1 MVNKSR
7 LVIGCGYLGE
17 RVAQRWLAE
26 GSVVHCVTRSLD
38 RARRLESLG
47 FEPFVGDVTQ
57 PDTLVAL
64 PAADTVLYA
73 VGYQPGSGVSRR
85 AVYVDGLQAVL
96 DRLDVHPSR
105 IVLASSTGVY
115 GESGGAWVDEETP
128 CRPAREAG
136 QVLLAAEKT
145 LRGHR
150 LGSAA
155 IVLRFAGLYGPGR
168 IPKLADLKA
177 GRPIA
182 VSSYGMLNLIHID
195 DAAAAVVAAAQAPPP
210 RTYVIADGHP
220 VLRREFYRHVTKLLR
235 AAEPQFVEPSSDEA
249 ARQRG
254 GGDKRVSNRRMIEE
268 LGVILQYPTYRAG
281 LEAILAAS
289 AG

>member
-17 RVAQRWLAE
+17 RVARRWLAE
-26 GSVVHCVTRSLD
+26 GSVVHCVTRSLG
-38 RARRLESLG
+38 RARHLESLG
-47 FEPFVGDVTQ
+47 FKTFVADVTR
-57 PDTLVAL
+57 PGTLADL

-96 DRLDVHPSR
+96 DRLDARASR

-136 QVLLAAEKT
+136 QVLLAAEET

-168 IPKLADLKA
+168 IPKLADVKA

-182 VSSYGMLNLIHID
+182 VSSHGMLNLIHID
-195 DAAAAVVAAAQAPPP
+195 DAAAAVVAAAQAPLP
-210 RTYVIADGHP
+210 RTYLIADGRP
-220 VLRREFYRHVTKLLR
+220 VLRREFYRYVAGLLR
-235 AAEPQFVEPSSDEA
+235 AAEPRFVEPSPDEA

-268 LGVILQYPTYRAG
+268 LGVVLQYPTYRVG
-281 LEAILAAS
+281 LDAILAAS
-289 AG
+289 TG

>member
-1 MVNKSR
+1 MFNKSR

-38 RARRLESLG
+38 RARHLESLG
-47 FEPFVGDVTQ
+47 FEPFVGDVTR
-57 PDTLVAL
+57 PDTLAAL
-64 PAADTVLYA
+64 PAADTVLHA

-85 AVYVDGLQAVL
+85 AVYVDGLRAVL
-96 DRLDVHPSR
+96 DRLDAHSSR

-136 QVLLAAEKT
+136 QVLLAAEET

-150 LGSAA
+150 RGSAA

-182 VSSYGMLNLIHID
+182 VSSHGMLNLIHID
-195 DAAAAVVAAAQAPPP
+195 DAAAAVVAAAQAPP

-220 VLRREFYRHVTKLLR
+220 VLRREFYRHVAELLR
-235 AAEPQFVEPSSDEA
+235 AAEPRFVEPSPDEA

>member
-1 MVNKSR
+1 MFNKSR

-17 RVAQRWLAE
+17 RVARRWLAE
-26 GSVVHCVTRSLD
+26 GSVVHCVIRSLD

-47 FEPFVGDVTQ
+47 FAPFVGDVTR
-57 PDTLVAL
+57 PETLAAL
-64 PAADTVLYA
+64 PAADTLLYA
-73 VGYQPGSGVSRR
+73 VGYQPGSGVSRH
-85 AVYVDGLQAVL
+85 AVYVDGLRAVL
-96 DRLDVHPSR
+96 DRLDANSSR

-115 GESGGAWVDEETP
+115 GESGGAWVDEESP
-128 CRPAREAG
+128 CRPGREAG
-136 QVLLAAEKT
+136 QVLLAAEET

-150 LGSAA
+150 LGSAG
-155 IVLRFAGLYGPGR
+155 IILRFAGLYGPGR

-182 VSSYGMLNLIHID
+182 VSSHGMLNLVHID
-195 DAAAAVVAAAQAPPP
+195 DAAAAVVAAAQAAPP
-210 RTYVIADGHP
+210 RTYLIADGRP
-220 VLRREFYRHVTKLLR
+220 VLRREFYRYVAELLHT
-235 AAEPQFVEPSSDEA
+235 AEPQFVEPSPDEA

-268 LGVILQYPTYRAG
+268 LGVVLEYPTYREG
-281 LEAILAAS
+281 LQASLASS